1 MSEKKIENKAEHK
14 INNKTD
20 NKNSVSMPMR
30 PGPRGRGHG
39 FGGPAAKPKN
49 AFKTLMRIFSYM
61 KGSAWLLAIVFFC
74 IILSS
79 SAMIILVYMLKP
91 LINSV
96 LLPLIGQQNPDL
108 SHFARILF
116 VVAIGAVFAALASY
130 VNSRIMLHLST
141 KTLYKIRVDLFAKME
156 TLPIGFYDGKTHGD
170 LMSLYTND
178 IDTLRNMLSQ
188 TLPQLFSSML
198 TIVSTFIMM
207 LVLSPILTGLI
218 VLMIGI
224 MIFTVAKIG
233 SKSGKAFREQQA
245 ELGKVNG
252 FIEEHIEGQKLVK
265 VFSRE
270 EKVKEEFA
278 VFNENLRKSGTRA
291 QAYASILMPMMNSL
305 SYLNYALT
313 AIAGASFVILG
324 HLDLGSVA
332 AFLQYS
338 RNFAN
343 PITQMSQ
350 QFNSVLNA
358 LAGSER
364 IFAVIDEDAE
374 IDEGRVT
381 IVKSEEN
388 KGEYLWKIPESDG
401 SWRFEKVKGEIIFKD
416 LNFGYREDKTI
427 LHDLSLHARPGEKIA
442 LVGSTGSG
450 KTTIINLINRFYE
463 APEGSILY
471 DGIAITN
478 IRKADLR
485 RSISV
490 VLQDVA
496 LFSGSIAENIRYGR
510 LSASD
515 AEVVD
520 SAKKANA
527 DFFIQHLA
535 NGYETELSDNGA
547 NLSQGERQLLSI
559 ARAAIKNPPVL
570 ILDEATSSV
579 DTRTEK
585 QIEKA
590 MDELMKGKTVFVI
603 AHRLSTVK
611 NADHILVLEKG
622 RIIEQGTHESLLAQK
637 GRYYSLYEN
646 V

>member
-1 MSEKKIENKAEHK
+1 
-14 INNKTD
+14 
-20 NKNSVSMPMR
+20 
-30 PGPRGRGHG
+30 
-39 FGGPAAKPKN
+39 
-49 AFKTLMRIFSYM
+49 
-61 KGSAWLLAIVFFC
+61 
-74 IILSS
+74 
-79 SAMIILVYMLKP
+79 
-91 LINSV
+91 
-96 LLPLIGQQNPDL
+96 
-108 SHFARILF
+108 
-116 VVAIGAVFAALASY
+116 
-130 VNSRIMLHLST
+130 
-141 KTLYKIRVDLFAKME
+141 
-156 TLPIGFYDGKTHGD
+156 
-170 LMSLYTND
+170 
-178 IDTLRNMLSQ
+178 
-188 TLPQLFSSML
+188 
-198 TIVSTFIMM
+198 
-207 LVLSPILTGLI
+207 
-218 VLMIGI
+218 
-224 MIFTVAKIG
+224 
-233 SKSGKAFREQQA
+233 
-245 ELGKVNG
+245 
-252 FIEEHIEGQKLVK
+252 
-265 VFSRE
+265 
-270 EKVKEEFA
+270 
-278 VFNENLRKSGTRA
+278 
-291 QAYASILMPMMNSL
+291 
-305 SYLNYALT
+305 
-313 AIAGASFVILG
+313 
-324 HLDLGSVA
+324 
-332 AFLQYS
+332 
-338 RNFAN
+338 
-343 PITQMSQ
+343 MSQ

-520 SAKKANA
+520 SAKSKCR
-527 DFFIQHLA
+527 FFIQHLA

-547 NLSQGERQLLSI
+547 NLSQGNGSFVHRTSSD
-559 ARAAIKNPPVL
+559 KNPPVL

-590 MDELMKGKTVFVI
+590 MDELMKGKTV
-603 AHRLSTVK
+603 LS
-611 NADHILVLEKG
+611 
-622 RIIEQGTHESLLAQK
+622 SLIDFLQ
-637 GRYYSLYEN
+637 
-646 V
+646 

>member
-1 MSEKKIENKAEHK
+1 
-14 INNKTD
+14 
-20 NKNSVSMPMR
+20 
-30 PGPRGRGHG
+30 
-39 FGGPAAKPKN
+39 
-49 AFKTLMRIFSYM
+49 
-61 KGSAWLLAIVFFC
+61 
-74 IILSS
+74 
-79 SAMIILVYMLKP
+79 
-91 LINSV
+91 
-96 LLPLIGQQNPDL
+96 
-108 SHFARILF
+108 
-116 VVAIGAVFAALASY
+116 
-130 VNSRIMLHLST
+130 MLHLST

-233 SKSGKAFREQQA
+233 NKSGKAFREQQA

-252 FIEEHIEGQKLVK
+252 FIEELIEGQKLVK

-278 VFNENLRKSGTRA
+278 VFNENLRRSGTRA

-416 LNFGYREDKTI
+416 LNFGYRKDKTI

-496 LFSGSIAENIRYGR
+496 LFSGSIADNIRYGR

-515 AEVVD
+515 AEVID

-535 NGYETELSDNGA
+535 NGYDTELSDNGA
-547 NLSQGERQLLSI
+547 NLSQGQRQLLSI
-559 ARAAIKNPPVL
+559 ARAAIKSPPVL